1 MSTKKVFVY
10 NRIEYCQPKNVQK
23 NAIQVFWI
31 FMEQLIDNTLR
42 FCTVVRAFKPN
53 SLSVNSPIMKTENH
67 FTNFTFRVQPREV
80 CAPCIPGNML
90 YGSHSSLRTQYII

>member
-1 MSTKKVFVY
+1 MG
-10 NRIEYCQPKNVQK
+10 
-23 NAIQVFWI
+23 
-31 FMEQLIDNTLR
+31 QLIDNTFR
-42 FCTVVRAFKPN
+42 FCTVVRAIKPN

-90 YGSHSSLRTQYII
+90 YGSHSSLRTQYIIYRVIEYKDYRGGAVIIYEVIEYVYYKKTTEQ